1 MKPVKPSIGGQAVIE
16 GVMMRSPKH
25 TAIALRKDDE
35 IIVKK
40 ERNRSISDKYKFLKL
55 PILRGMVALVEMLI
69 LGIRVLSYSADI
81 QSNEKEE
88 QLSNKDIIVAIVGA
102 LGFAIF
108 LFIVIPTSAAR
119 FFAKGIKSP
128 LLLNF
133 VEGLFR
139 IFVFLIYIMAISNM
153 DDIRR
158 VFQYHGAE
166 HKTVNC
172 YENNEELTVENVK
185 KYTTIHSRC
194 GTSFLMV
201 VMFVSIILYSFLG
214 WPNFFVR
221 IASRIVLMP
230 VVAGISYELIRLA
243 GKGRFCLINYLS
255 LPGMWLQKFTTKE
268 PDDDQILV
276 AIEALKNV
284 L

>member
-40 ERNRSISDKYKFLKL
+40 EENRSISDKYKFLKL
-55 PILRGMVALVEMLI
+55 PILRGMVALIEMLV
-69 LGIRVLSYSADI
+69 LGIKVLSYSADV
-81 QSNEKEE
+81 QCGDEEE
-88 QLSNKDIIVAIVGA
+88 QLTNKDIIAAILGA
-102 LGFAIF
+102 LGFAIL
-108 LFIVIPTSAAR
+108 LFIVIPTSAVK
-119 FFAKGIKSP
+119 FFGKGIKSP

-133 VEGLFR
+133 IEGLLR
-139 IFVFLIYIMAISNM
+139 IFVFLIYIIAISYM

-172 YENNEELTVENVK
+172 YENDEKLTVENVK
-185 KYTTIHSRC
+185 KYTTINSRC
-194 GTSFLMV
+194 GTSFLMI

-214 WPNFFVR
+214 WPNFFIR
-221 IASRIVLMP
+221 IISRILLMP
-230 VVAGISYELIRLA
+230 IVAGISYELIRLA
-243 GKGRFCLINYLS
+243 GQDKFCLIKYLS
-255 LPGMWLQKFTTKE
+255 IPGMWLQKFTTKE